1 MDLRWHGVLLAIAL
15 YFTLA
20 WVMLFLCGEQQLTE
34 SPFDFLYW
42 IVVTG
47 STVGYGDMSPT
58 TAVGKLVTAFFVIPF
73 GLGIFTLAV
82 ARVIAFAVYQWRKGL
97 LGMKQLDYTDHI
109 LIVGWNENRTLQL
122 IRHLLREVEFHS
134 ETTQIA
140 LCVKADIENPMRD
153 EIGFVKVESFSSDVD
168 MHRAGVHT
176 AKSIIIDNPDDDVSM
191 TTALYCA
198 NENPDA
204 HTICHFRDPSLGE
217 LLKKHCPNVECMPS
231 VSVEMI
237 AKSTMDPGSSALHH
251 QLLDGGT
258 GMTQYSH
265 KFQSANP
272 TSVEAMFIWL
282 KKEHDAILIG
292 LSADGPESM
301 KLNPPLSAQ
310 VESGTTIYYIA
321 DERINAIDW
330 ESVHAA

>member
-1 MDLRWHGVLLAIAL
+1 
-15 YFTLA
+15 
-20 WVMLFLCGEQQLTE
+20 
-34 SPFDFLYW
+34 
-42 IVVTG
+42 
-47 STVGYGDMSPT
+47 
-58 TAVGKLVTAFFVIPF
+58 
-73 GLGIFTLAV
+73 
-82 ARVIAFAVYQWRKGL
+82 
-97 LGMKQLDYTDHI
+97 MKQLDYKNHI

-122 IRHLLREVEFHS
+122 IRHLLREIEFHS
-134 ETTQIA
+134 EATQIA

-217 LLKKHCPNVECMPS
+217 LLKKHCPNIECMPS
-231 VSVEMI
+231 VAVEMI

-251 QLLDGGT
+251 QLLDGDT

-265 KFQSANP
+265 KFESATQ

-282 KKEHDAILIG
+282 KKNHDATLMVC
-292 LSADGPESM
+292 LRKA
-301 KLNPPLSAQ
+301 LNPSSSTRHYLP
-310 VESGTTIYYIA
+310 
-321 DERINAIDW
+321 R
-330 ESVHAA
+330 